1 MGVKTLLPWRLGTG
15 AKANEGVALAVQR
28 TKNSIGYVEFAQATR
43 LKLAT
48 ALIQN
53 RAGQFVTPEAKTF
66 QTAAAS
72 AEWAKTTDFNL
83 MLTDAPRRRGL
94 SDHRNR
100 FCPHAKQPASP
111 RRSRAALSFFKW
123 ALEKGGREAASLGYV
138 PLPPSLVGQV
148 KRLLVEIVPRRIV
161 SLKSPAVADPRG

>member
-15 AKANEGVALAVQR
+15 ARPTKVSRYAVQR
-28 TKNSIGYVEFAQATR
+28 DQEFDRLCRIRAGDPAQAR
-43 LKLAT
+43 T

-72 AEWAKTTDFNL
+72 AEWGKTTDFNL
-83 MLTDAPRRRGL
+83 MLTDAPGDEAYPITATVFVL
-94 SDHRNR
+94 MHR
-100 FCPHAKQPASP
+100 QPASP
-111 RRSRAALSFFKW
+111 RRSRAALSFFRW
-123 ALEKGGREAASLGYV
+123 ALEKGGQEAASLGYV

-148 KRLLVEIVPRRIV
+148 GDYW
-161 SLKSPAVADPRG
+161 SKSFNAGS